1 MFNQEPVV
9 YLPTFDGILQ
19 HMRVNVHHHCTERC
33 KLEIVSPQ
41 VSNLLIK
48 HRTNF
53 YSLLKV
59 LSGFSFF
66 LKKRGQDAKF

>member
-48 HRTNF
+48 HRTHF
-53 YSLLKV
+53 YCLLKV
-59 LSGFSFF
+59 LS
-66 LKKRGQDAKF
+66 